1 MLCPL
6 ALVFGC
12 GGGQQ
17 KQQVATVAVVVSPQS
32 AVVTSGQTVQFTAT
46 VTGDNSGVVWSVK
59 GVTGGNSTVGT
70 IDSTGK
76 FTAPM
81 VTQKATAT
89 VAATSKGDPTKSAS
103 SIVTI
108 NPPAVV
114 AVAVSP
120 QSVIVGADA
129 VTQFTATVTGAN
141 SGVTWSVNG
150 IAGGNA
156 TVGAIDSMGNYTA
169 PAVAQNA
176 TATVSAA
183 SNVDPT
189 KSATGSVTIVA
200 PGVVTATA
208 NVQVAMYTIT
218 PPVSANVSIQFG
230 RDTTYGLN
238 TWEQPSPSGGGAV
251 TILVAGMKLNSTYHM
266 RAILKFADGSEFD
279 DVDQKFTTGN
289 LPAASVPNVVATTSP
304 GATPQSGVELLD
316 LVGIAEPSL
325 GAVVT
330 DLGGN
335 VLWAYNPHCPEVP
348 KLTQLSC
355 CQTGT
360 SWSVCRHNQT
370 AQVRLFRK
378 LTCPGKSFGN

>member
-1 MLCPL
+1 MRKNFQKSFFMLC
-6 ALVFGC
+6 ALGFVVGC

-17 KQQVATVAVVVSPQS
+17 KQVAIVVFVVVSPQS

-46 VTGDNSGVVWSVK
+46 VTGDTSGVVWSVN
-59 GVTGGNSTVGT
+59 GVASGNSTVGT

-103 SIVTI
+103 STVTI
-108 NPPAVV
+108 NAAPVV

-120 QSVIVGADA
+120 QSVIIGAGA

-156 TVGAIDSMGNYTA
+156 TVGTIDSMGNFTA

-176 TATVSAA
+176 TATVAA
-183 SNVDPT
+183 VSIVDPT

-200 PGVVTATA
+200 PGVVTPTA
-208 NVQVAMYTIT
+208 NVQVAVYTIT

-230 RDTTYGLN
+230 PDTTYGLN

-266 RAILKFADGSEFD
+266 RAILKFADGSEF
-279 DVDQKFTTGN
+279 
-289 LPAASVPNVVATTSP
+289 
-304 GATPQSGVELLD
+304 
-316 LVGIAEPSL
+316 
-325 GAVVT
+325 
-330 DLGGN
+330 
-335 VLWAYNPHCPEVP
+335 
-348 KLTQLSC
+348 
-355 CQTGT
+355 
-360 SWSVCRHNQT
+360 
-370 AQVRLFRK
+370 
-378 LTCPGKSFGN
+378 